1 MDVTAKHPDYTDLRS
16 REWELMRHVW
26 DGESRIKAHAETY
39 LPKPSGWLS
48 HADGGRCAYD
58 QYQKRARFPEFT
70 AQAIRSMVGVLHGQE
85 WLVQLPPALEYLRER
100 ATLDGLTLN
109 VFSRRITTELL
120 ITGRYCVV
128 TDAPPAG
135 GDPYLA
141 GYGAEA
147 LINWDVLGDFYV
159 LSECVKERNGFEW
172 TDVERTRVL
181 HLDGGAYVQ
190 DLYLDGEFAGRAEPT
205 ARGGQRLD
213 FVPISV
219 GGAMDMD
226 LCPDAPP
233 LIGVARAAVSHYQL
247 NADYRM
253 ALYMA
258 YQDTLVVYNAA
269 APVTAVGAGVVVSL
283 TSAENGKEAKAEYI
297 APSGQSIEA
306 HERAMDR
313 EYASAARSGAQL
325 FNSTSNAQE
334 SGDARRLR
342 FSAETASLATIA
354 GSSAAILE
362 RALRHAAIMAGADPM
377 AVIVTPPKNLLDG
390 NLEPAQLQ
398 ALVAAWTA
406 GAISQETLY
415 ENLQRG
421 RIASMD
427 RSAGDEQALIDAEAA
442 GMGAAPDAAVQ

>member
-1 MDVTAKHPDYTDLRS
+1 MDVTEKHPDYNHR
-16 REWELMRHVW
+16 RECEWETMRDVW
-26 DGESRIKAHAETY
+26 QGESRIKERHDHY
-39 LPKPSGWLS
+39 LPRPEGWKH
-48 HADGGRCAYD
+48 HADRGDLAYR
-58 QYQKRARFPEFT
+58 QYIQRARFPGFT
-70 AQAIRSMVGVLHGQE
+70 AQAIRSMVGVLHGQP
-85 WLVQLPPALEYLRER
+85 WHVQLPPALDYMRER
-100 ATLDGLTLN
+100 ATLDGLPME

-120 ITGRYCVV
+120 ITGRYCVLA
-128 TDAPPAG
+128 DAPPNG

-147 LINWDVLGDFYV
+147 LTNWDVLHDFYA
-159 LSECVKERNGFEW
+159 LSECARVRNGFKWGESK
-172 TDVERTRVL
+172 RVRAL
-181 HLDGGAYVQ
+181 HIEDGIYVQ
-190 DLYLDGEFAGRAEPT
+190 DIYDNGDLMARTIPT
-205 ARGGQRLD
+205 ARGGKPLTQ
-213 FVPISV
+213 VPISV

-233 LIGVARAAVSHYQL
+233 LIGVARAAISHYQL

-269 APVTAVGAGVVVSL
+269 EPPKAVGAGVVMSL

-313 EYASAARSGAQL
+313 EYSNAARSGAQL
-325 FNSTSNAQE
+325 FNSTSSAQE

-362 RALRHAAIMAGADPM
+362 RALRHAAVMAGADPQE
-377 AVIVTPPKNLLDG
+377 VIVTPPKNLLDG
-390 NLEPAQLQ
+390 KLEPTELQ
-398 ALVAAWTA
+398 ALVAAWQA
-406 GAISQETLY
+406 GAFSTETLY

-427 RSAGDEQALIDAEAA
+427 RDLAAETALKDAEAA
-442 GMGAAPDAAVQ
+442 GTPAPDAGL